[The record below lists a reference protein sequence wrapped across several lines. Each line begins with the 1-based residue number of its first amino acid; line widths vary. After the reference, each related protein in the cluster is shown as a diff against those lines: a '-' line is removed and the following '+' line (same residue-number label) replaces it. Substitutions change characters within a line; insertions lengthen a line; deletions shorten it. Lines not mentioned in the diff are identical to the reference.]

1 MYIVRRSWKVDVLNH
16 VSQGAWIG
24 AGVGGTWYNSF
35 CLSFVADNDDDYDIG
50 LPVDADDD
58 DDCHDA
64 SPVDAVIAELLE
76 PDEAVAVSV
85 NGVEH
90 CSDELLNVCFN
101 NFKTLTLNN

>member
-1 MYIVRRSWKVDVLNH
+1 MYIVSRSWEVDVLNH

-50 LPVDADDD
+50 LPVDADND

-64 SPVDAVIAELLE
+64 SPVDAVIAELLK

-85 NGVEH
+85 DGVEH
-90 CSDELLNVCFN
+90 CSDELWNVWFN
-101 NFKTLTLNN
+101 NF